1 LRNVLPMSAV
11 LLLLVGP
18 ALAQDR
24 LPASTQSRLATAAHL
39 EALSLSDFTK
49 VMSKAQSGDREA
61 QYLMAL
67 IYLEGRL
74 VPKDFAAARSWML
87 KPAEQG
93 YVPAQAGMG
102 EMYLNGIRQN
112 GAIPDYGD
120 AERWLRLAATQGD
133 ADAQFWLGTGYKS
146 GYFGT
151 FDYREALK
159 WLGRAAA
166 QGLPDAQLSLGQMY
180 EEGEEGEGV
189 PESASLAASWYRK
202 AADHFENLGSV
213 WEAEVQLAQLY
224 RHGRLP
230 EDYVKAYMWLA
241 IVGSAVVPPAD
252 DDLKSAARHMTKA
265 EIAKAQRMAEDWT
278 RRHRQQPPTSD
289 KSLDHAQLAK

>member
-1 LRNVLPMSAV
+1 MLRNVLPMSAV
-11 LLLLVGP
+11 LILLVGP
-18 ALAQDR
+18 VLAQDR
-24 LPASTQSRLATAAHL
+24 LPASTQAGLATTAQL

-49 VMSKAQSGDREA
+49 VMFEAESGDREA
-61 QYLMAL
+61 QYSMAL

-74 VPKDFAAARSWML
+74 VLKDFAAARSWML

-102 EMYLNGIRQN
+102 KMYLNGISQN
-112 GAIPDYGD
+112 GSIPDYGD

-133 ADAQFWLGTGYKS
+133 ADAQFWLGIGYER

-159 WLGRAAA
+159 WLGKAAA

-180 EEGEEGEGV
+180 EEGKGV
-189 PESASLAASWYRK
+189 PESASLAAGWYRK
-202 AADHFENLGSV
+202 AADHLPENVGGV
-213 WEAEVQLAQLY
+213 WEAEAQLAQMY

-230 EDYVKAYMWLA
+230 EDWVEAYMWLA
-241 IVGSAVVPPAD
+241 VVGSAVVPPTD
-252 DDLKSAARHMTKA
+252 EDVKWAARHMTKA
-265 EIAKAQRMAEDWT
+265 QIAKAQRMAEDWT
-278 RRHRQQPPTSD
+278 RRHRQQPPTSGD
-289 KSLDHAQLAK
+289 TSL